1 MNRGLVPHVQGD
13 STELSPYAPGG
24 PPMRMEEPDNPLTI
38 PWGRYLAAIRRYRW
52 LILVLTVCGTGAGVL
67 ATRFLKP
74 TYTVSATIF
83 VEQTPKSP
91 GPIRPEV
98 VLENSGWAELVH
110 SWVVLDS
117 TVLRLKLFL
126 EKSPEDSA
134 VFRDFQV
141 ADQFATGTFT
151 LAISP
156 DGNRMELQDRRGQR
170 YEAVAPGDSIGRAIG
185 FRWAPS
191 AAVLGRGRR
200 ITFSL
205 LTPREASARLSDEL
219 EVNLP
224 KDGNFL
230 NLTLAGQN
238 PQRQADILNTI
249 SEQFVGVAAD
259 LKKRK
264 LQVLASTLEEQV
276 KSTHAQLEHAE
287 GALESFRTRT
297 ITLPNESG
305 VPVAGGL
312 VQTQPTVITNFFKQ
326 KIELENLKTDRKNLE
341 SVLAKTQAGELAVD
355 AFQTIP
361 AVRNAPDL
369 SRALTELSNQEAE
382 LRALQNRYTDDYKPL
397 VDLKGKISKLRQETI
412 PAYANALIDQLK
424 AQESA
429 DETQIASAA
438 SDMQQIPQRTIMEQ
452 RLTREAQSSAALA
465 ELLDKNYE
473 ETKLALASSIPD
485 VRILVPAVA
494 PTRPNRNTAPIIILA
509 GLMAGFGG
517 GIGLA
522 IILDQFDKRFRY
534 PEQVTQELGLSIL
547 GAVPAIRKN
556 GGKAMSEEEASQVV
570 EAFRTIRL
578 NLAHSYGTAGPVML
592 TISSPGP
599 GEGKSFVSSNL
610 ALSFAEAGYRTL
622 LIDGDIR
629 RGELHRMFSID
640 RRPGLMDHLA
650 GACSL
655 DDVVRPSGHQG
666 LSVVACGTRRHQGPE
681 LLGSAAMNLFM
692 AEMKSRYNV
701 IIVDSP
707 PLGAGIDP
715 FVLSTSTG
723 HMMLVLR
730 SGETDR
736 ALAEA
741 KLKLL
746 DRLPIRLLGAVLN
759 DIRAAEGAYKYYGY
773 VYGYSAEEDGAPAQI
788 SSRAGE
794 IS

>member
-1 MNRGLVPHVQGD
+1 MSGSLVPQPAGGRPTELGPYQPGGFPAGMGD
-13 STELSPYAPGG
+13 SAAGG
-24 PPMRMEEPDNPLTI
+24 I
-38 PWGRYLAAIRRYRW
+38 PWTRYISAIRRYRW
-52 LILVLTVCGTGAGVL
+52 LILILALTGTAGGVL

-83 VEQTPKSP
+83 VEKAPSAT
-91 GPIRPEV
+91 GPIRPEGL
-98 VLENSGWAELVH
+98 LENSGWSELVR

-117 TVLRLKLFL
+117 TVLRLKLYL
-126 EKSPEDSA
+126 QTEPEDSLT
-134 VFRDFQV
+134 FRDFQV
-141 ADQFATGTFT
+141 GDRFAMGSFT
-151 LAISP
+151 LAVSP
-156 DGNRMELQDRRGQR
+156 DGRRMELQDQRGQR
-170 YEAVAPGDSIGRAIG
+170 FEAGVPGDSIGREIG

-191 AAVLGRGRR
+191 AAALGHGRR
-200 ITFSL
+200 IKFSVV
-205 LTPREASARLSDEL
+205 TPREASVKLSDNL
-219 EVNLP
+219 EVTLP
-224 KDGNFL
+224 KEGNFL
-230 NLTLAGQN
+230 NLSLDGSN
-238 PQRQADILNTI
+238 PQREAIILNTI
-249 SEQFVGVAAD
+249 AEQFVGVAAD

-264 LQVLASTLEEQV
+264 LQVLASTLEDQV
-276 KSTHAQLEHAE
+276 KTTRAELERAE
-287 GALESFRTRT
+287 NALESFRTRT

-312 VQTQPTVITNFFKQ
+312 IQTQPTVITNFFKQ
-326 KIELENLKTDRKNLE
+326 KIELEALRTDRKSLE
-341 SVLAKTQAGELAVD
+341 DVLAKTQAGELAVD

-369 SRALTELSNQEAE
+369 TRALGELSNNEAE
-382 LRALQNRYTDDYKPL
+382 LRALQNRYTDEYKPL
-397 VDLKGKISKLRQETI
+397 QTLKEKIATLRQQTI
-412 PAYANALIDQLK
+412 PAYANALIAQLRN
-424 AQESA
+424 QERTMEAGIS
-429 DETQIASAA
+429 TAA
-438 SDMQQIPQRTIMEQ
+438 TDMQQIPVRTITEQ
-452 RLTREAQSSAALA
+452 RLTRDATSSAALSQ
-465 ELLDKNYE
+465 ELQNRYE

-494 PTRPNRNTAPIIILA
+494 PTRPNRNTAPIIIFL
-509 GLMAGFGG
+509 GLMAGLGG
-517 GIGLA
+517 GVGLA
-522 IILDQFDKRFRY
+522 LLLDHLDKRFRY
-534 PEQVTQELGLSIL
+534 PEQVTDELGLSIL

-556 GGKAMSEEEASQVV
+556 GQKAMSEEEASQVV

-578 NLAHSYGTAGPVML
+578 NLAHSYGSAGPVLL

-640 RRPGLMDHLA
+640 RRPGLMDFLA
-650 GACSL
+650 GTCTVE
-655 DDVVRPSGHQG
+655 DVLRPSGHQG

-692 AEMKSRYNV
+692 ADMKSRYNV

-746 DRLPIRLLGAVLN
+746 ERLPIRLLGAVLN